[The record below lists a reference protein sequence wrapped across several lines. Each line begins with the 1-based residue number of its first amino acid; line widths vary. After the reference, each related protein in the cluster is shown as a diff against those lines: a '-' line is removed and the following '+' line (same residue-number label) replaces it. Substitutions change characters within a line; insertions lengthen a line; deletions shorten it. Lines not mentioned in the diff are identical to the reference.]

1 MSYLPRSA
9 GQQIRQPSSTF
20 SDVIDVLL
28 REHDE
33 IRRLCAAVERSGE
46 GERGRRFAEL
56 AHAVHLH
63 EIGEQRVVHPVV
75 RNVSAAADMIGTMR
89 QAEETALLL
98 SLDTLDALGADGPGF
113 HRGFAVLRLAI
124 LEHLTREELD
134 EFPILRRRVPVQRL
148 HGMTGEL
155 NDVQLMAAA

>member
-1 MSYLPRSA
+1 M
-9 GQQIRQPSSTF
+9 TF

-33 IRRLCAAVERSGE
+33 IRRLCAAVERSG
-46 GERGRRFAEL
+46 GRERVRRFAEL
-56 AHAVHLH
+56 SHAVYLH
-63 EIGEQRVVHPVV
+63 ELGEQRVVHPVV
-75 RNVSAAADMIGTMR
+75 RNVSAAAAMIGMMR
-89 QAEETALLL
+89 LTEESALLL
-98 SLDTLDALGADGPGF
+98 SLDALDALGADDPDFDPGF
-113 HRGFAVLRLAI
+113 AALRLAI

-134 EFPILRRRVPVQRL
+134 EFPILRLRVPVQRL